1 MTELSEALLVGP
13 PLLLTACGA
22 DCADVDAMEA
32 NEQAMV
38 ATCQVQRLLLEC
50 PSFGCCFT
58 RLCPNFLARSLACC
72 Y

>member
-32 NEQAMV
+32 NEQAMA

-50 PSFGCCFT
+50 PSFGM
-58 RLCPNFLARSLACC
+58 LVHSLVP
-72 Y
+72 